1 MKATLAMDPDYET
14 LNRTKDLIGLYK
26 ILQKVNYSY
35 TASEEPIVTMWKAKL
50 DWARIR
56 QQPGQTVSEYYDRFI
71 ALKEVNEN
79 LQTDL
84 YVDLGFPNVIALERG
99 VDFNAMSNDDRA
111 EFSRN
116 ATIEG
121 SERMEAI
128 HFLHGANHEMFGD
141 LIIDLKHSY
150 LKNKWN
156 EYPKNLQA
164 AYTLLKGWTK
174 GRPTRNPNKVGM
186 SFNTLGDEDGEVMV
200 NKGEKD
206 PCMRC
211 GRNNHSTKDCFAKRH
226 ADGTILYIEAEGSAM
241 DDVSTLEIFG
251 TIGDSHGLMFH
262 IDSPTKHPS
271 SMSSRGSI
279 PNTWILLDSQST
291 IDVFSN
297 EKLLTNIHATST
309 TMHIKCN
316 AGSKSTNLRGT
327 LSGYGEVWY
336 FAEGIANILSLSR
349 VKEKFRV
356 TFDSAA
362 DNTFHV
368 HKPGKILKF

>member
-1 MKATLAMDPDYET
+1 
-14 LNRTKDLIGLYK
+14 
-26 ILQKVNYSY
+26 
-35 TASEEPIVTMWKAKL
+35 
-50 DWARIR
+50 
-56 QQPGQTVSEYYDRFI
+56 
-71 ALKEVNEN
+71 
-79 LQTDL
+79 
-84 YVDLGFPNVIALERG
+84 
-99 VDFNAMSNDDRA
+99 
-111 EFSRN
+111 
-116 ATIEG
+116 
-121 SERMEAI
+121 MEAI

-150 LKNKWN
+150 LKNKRN

-186 SFNTLGDEDGEVMV
+186 SFNTLGDKDGEVMV

-226 ADGTILYIEAEGSAM
+226 ADGTLLHIEAEGSAT
-241 DDVSTLEIFG
+241 DDVSTLDIFG

-336 FAEGIANILSLSR
+336 FAEGIANILLLSR
-349 VKEKFRV
+349 VKENFRV
-356 TFDSAA
+356 TLTVQQIMLFMST
-362 DNTFHV
+362 N
-368 HKPGKILKF
+368 PEKFLSFERR